1 MAEPPL
7 LKGAIQFTVML
18 PLPRLSV
25 TVVGAPGAVA
35 PLGVT
40 LLLALEALEL
50 PLAFVA
56 TTVNV

>member
-1 MAEPPL
+1 MAEPPSL
-7 LKGAIQFTVML
+7 GAENATLTCVL
-18 PLPRLSV
+18 PAVP
-25 TVVGAPGAVA
+25 VGALGVLGAVA
-35 PLGVT
+35 PAEGVT